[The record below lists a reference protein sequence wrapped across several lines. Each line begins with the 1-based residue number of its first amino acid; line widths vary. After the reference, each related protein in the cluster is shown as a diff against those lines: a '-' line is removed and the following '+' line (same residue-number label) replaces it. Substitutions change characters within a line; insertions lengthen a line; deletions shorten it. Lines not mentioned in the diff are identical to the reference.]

1 MFLVHVYLFLQLMEP
16 YAMFGNRNKIF
27 NIEKNTQFV
36 DRVLFLSLP
45 SALVFIMLVALKLI
59 TPTLAVI
66 SYATI
71 IFFNIVFLFPI
82 TFELQQL
89 KRYITTLSRGEDFD
103 ETLMTLSEKEAKE
116 IVDAVN
122 AMHQFWAHKT
132 DVLEAQT
139 MSDTA
144 VLDSLPDPI
153 LMIDCSGNILG
164 ANRSARS
171 LMGNDITEKNIDGLF
186 NSNNFIEAVSKVL
199 KKQSKS
205 ENLIFYARSGKKN
218 AEPQKLYAHIKQL
231 PWLSKGRAVA
241 VISLYDLTKAVKI
254 EKMQSDFVAN
264 ASHELRTPLSI
275 ISGFIETLQT
285 SAKDDEQAREKFL
298 KIMSEQAEYMSSLIE
313 NLLSL
318 SKIEMSLDQKP
329 DESTDV
335 KQLIEEAA
343 QALSLKAKER
353 DISIKTEISKDFPD
367 AITADSRQVKQV
379 IQNLTDNAIKYGLS
393 NSEVTIKAFAVDCIP
408 PSKSFKVAKGHA
420 VAISVN
426 NKGAKITPENLARLT
441 ERFYRLQEHKDL
453 NIKGTGL
460 GLSIAKHIILRHKG
474 NLTVKSTSYNG
485 TTFTIYLPIELN

>member
-1 MFLVHVYLFLQLMEP
+1 MGH
-16 YAMFGNRNKIF
+16 YAMFGKHSKIF

-45 SALVFIMLVALKLI
+45 SALVFIMLVALRLI

-89 KRYITTLSRGEDFD
+89 KKYITTLSRGEDFD
-103 ETLMTLSEKEAKE
+103 EKLMTLSEKEAKE

-153 LMIDCSGNILG
+153 LMIDRAGNILG
-164 ANRSARS
+164 ANLSARN
-171 LMGNDITEKNIDGLF
+171 LLGNNITEKNVEAIF
-186 NSNNFIEAVSKVL
+186 KANNFIEAVSKVL
-199 KKQSKS
+199 NKQSKA
-205 ENLIFYARSGKKN
+205 ENLIFYAPAASKK
-218 AEPQKLYAHIKQL
+218 EDPQKLYAHIKQL

-241 VISLYDLTKAVKI
+241 VISLYDMTKAMKI

-285 SAKDDEQAREKFL
+285 SAKDDEEAREKFL
-298 KIMSEQAEYMSSLIE
+298 KIMSEQAEYMSALIE

-318 SKIEMSLDQKP
+318 SKIEMSQDQKP
-329 DESTDV
+329 DEPTNV
-335 KQLIEEAA
+335 KKLITEVA

-353 DISIKTEISKDFPD
+353 EINIKMDIEKDVPKEI
-367 AITADSRQVKQV
+367 IADSRQVKQV

-393 NSEVTIKAFAVDCIP
+393 QSDITITACMAEKIP
-408 PSKSFKVAKGHA
+408 LSKSFKVAKGKA

-426 NKGAKITPENLARLT
+426 NKGPKISPENLARLT

-460 GLSIAKHIILRHKG
+460 GLAIAKHIILRHKG
-474 NLTVKSTSYNG
+474 NLTVNSTSYNG
-485 TTFTIYLPIELN
+485 TTFTIYLPIEQN